1 MEIEQIKLYEKL
13 LNEREEL
20 EKDCFFIQMKYMKK
34 FGNLIVKE
42 FELQIETI
50 KYKKMISFCTKK
62 RNYGESINPNELNN
76 FIDHVMD
83 SYMTQLDELILT
95 NQYSHKQTA
104 KVTGDEA
111 QRIRNLYRMIVR
123 LTHPDLHPEL
133 NNNKQISELW
143 DKAVLAYKSN
153 NLSDLILVYDQ
164 IILIVNKD
172 EELVIEDLDHKIE
185 LLKDEIDYIKTTEPY
200 TFLPILKSKKKTD
213 EFMSNLQKNIET
225 YTKYLDDLK
234 EKMGEFHVAYEA

>member
-1 MEIEQIKLYEKL
+1 
-13 LNEREEL
+13 
-20 EKDCFFIQMKYMKK
+20 
-34 FGNLIVKE
+34 
-42 FELQIETI
+42 
-50 KYKKMISFCTKK
+50 
-62 RNYGESINPNELNN
+62 
-76 FIDHVMD
+76 
-83 SYMTQLDELILT
+83 
-95 NQYSHKQTA
+95 
-104 KVTGDEA
+104 
-111 QRIRNLYRMIVR
+111 
-123 LTHPDLHPEL
+123 
-133 NNNKQISELW
+133 
-143 DKAVLAYKSN
+143 VLAYKSN